1 MPDLAGFLLRKSL
14 HTCSAGEPRCSSC
27 GRSPVPGELVSVFE
41 GERALCALCVGALPE
56 PEREPLRRERVHAS
70 SRQLAVGKVA
80 RAA

>member
-14 HTCSAGEPRCSSC
+14 HSPSPDERRCCSCE
-27 GRSPVPGELVSVFE
+27 RSPVPGELLSVFE
-41 GERALCALCVGALPE
+41 GERSLCALCVAGLPE
-56 PEREPLRRERVHAS
+56 SEREPLRRERIHAS